1 MAHEKSGSELSNCP
15 LPLFL
20 IAPHSGGHP
29 PIVWISH
36 CPVVLRVG
44 QGGLDLIEKKAAS
57 RLHADSPGKV
67 ALAGGGCWPI
77 RPERGRTKCLALQ
90 VDASGTRQ
98 VMTRIGA
105 RRNRERAKDDLFL
118 RAFGNLTSHYAR

>member
-1 MAHEKSGSELSNCP
+1 MAHEKGARELSNCP

-29 PIVWISH
+29 RIVWISH

-57 RLHADSPGKV
+57 RWHADSLEKGCPHGRGM
-67 ALAGGGCWPI
+67 LAEMAGDRTHEVPCTS
-77 RPERGRTKCLALQ
+77 GRC
-90 VDASGTRQ
+90 ASGATG
-98 VMTRIGA
+98 TDKD
-105 RRNRERAKDDLFL
+105 RRSMQSRAIK
-118 RAFGNLTSHYAR
+118 R